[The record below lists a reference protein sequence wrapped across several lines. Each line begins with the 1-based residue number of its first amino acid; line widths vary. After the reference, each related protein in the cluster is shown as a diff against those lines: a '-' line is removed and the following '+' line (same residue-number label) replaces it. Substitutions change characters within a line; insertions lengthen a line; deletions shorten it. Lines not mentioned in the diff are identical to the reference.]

1 MDLEPLIRELS
12 NYYDKDSQNTFV
24 SVYFNKQDDA
34 KFLEKREST
43 CSSLLSKEEA
53 DFFNQTMEIIN
64 EVLKKE
70 KGKTI
75 AVFASS
81 KHDLLRSVTLPLSL
95 HNSLVVDTS
104 PYIRPLARIQ
114 DEYEDYTLIV
124 LDSHQARI
132 YTISLGSIEHEKRLS
147 EDIMNKHK
155 KGGWSQQRFA
165 RLRKGAIQDFYKE
178 VIEHIDTHETEQ
190 IVLAGPGTAK
200 QHFSEQLPKH
210 LQEKIIASF
219 DVDIDDE
226 EQVLSSS
233 LSKMKDYEQQ
243 EADDLVQRIKAEVLT
258 DGLGVYGLE
267 ETLAAAQQGKIDVLV
282 IEKDYKL
289 KGCVCEHCQLIKSGP
304 IKDCPICG
312 GPTSE
317 ADVIEEIIEFAERT
331 GATIEFTKHDELHNL
346 GHIGALLRFK

>member
-1 MDLEPLIRELS
+1 MDLQPLIRELS
-12 NYYDKDSQNTFV
+12 EYYDKESKNTFV
-24 SVYFNKQDDA
+24 SVYFNKQDDP

-53 DFFNQTMEIIN
+53 DFFEQTMDNIN

-70 KGKTI
+70 QGKTI

-81 KHDLLRSVTLPLSL
+81 KHDLLRSVVLPVSL
-95 HNSLVVDTS
+95 HNSLVVDSS
-104 PYIRPLARIQ
+104 PYIRPLARVQ
-114 DEYEDYTLIV
+114 DEYEDYTLVV

-132 YTISLGSIEHEKRLS
+132 YEISMGHVEHEKRLS

-165 RLRKGAIQDFYKE
+165 RIRKGAIQDFYKE
-178 VIEHIDTHETEQ
+178 VVDYIEKHDVQQ
-190 IVLAGPGTAK
+190 IVIAGPGTAK
-200 QHFSEQLPKH
+200 HYFTEKLPKH
-210 LQEKIIASF
+210 LQEKIIATF

-226 EQVLSSS
+226 EQLLSSS
-233 LSKMKDYEQQ
+233 ISQMKDHEQQ
-243 EADDLVQRIKAEVLT
+243 EADALVQRIKAEVLT

-267 ETLAAAQQGKIDVLV
+267 ETLAAAQQGKIEVLV

-331 GATIEFTKHDELHNL
+331 GAMIEFTKHDELHNL
-346 GHIGALLRFK
+346 GHIAALLRFK